1 MFKNTITTEAIKN
14 ENQRIKK
21 HHQERRRNAE
31 QEHAREIKQ
40 AQAECA
46 RHDYLDGLER
56 GDKVKYSVLVYAG
69 TETPA
74 KVQTLYFVSRFS
86 DTGVLL
92 ADTKQ
97 QAMTGRGNIYSVH
110 GIII

>member
-1 MFKNTITTEAIKN
+1 MANFFKDYQAEIRRKRE
-14 ENQRIKK
+14 
-21 HHQERRRNAE
+21 QER
-31 QEHAREIKQ
+31 AREIKQ
-40 AQAECA
+40 AQAERA
-46 RHDYLDGLER
+46 RRDYLDGLER
-56 GDKVKYSVLVYAG
+56 GDKVNYSILVYAG

-74 KVQTLYFVSRFS
+74 NVQTLYFVSRFS

-92 ADTKQ
+92 ADTKR